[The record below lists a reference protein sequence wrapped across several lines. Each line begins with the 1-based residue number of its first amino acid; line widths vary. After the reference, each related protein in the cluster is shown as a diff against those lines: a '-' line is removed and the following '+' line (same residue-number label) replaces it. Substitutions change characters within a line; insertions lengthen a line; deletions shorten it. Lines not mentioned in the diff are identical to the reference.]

1 MHAALLVLA
10 LAFAGCGSTTNA
22 TPTAVEVGELAS
34 ATLRVDGMTC
44 ASCEVSI
51 RVAAEKLDGVHLA
64 EVDYE
69 SGSARVRYD
78 PDKVT
83 PARIAEAISALGY
96 PATVGDASSAA
107 VPGGG

>member
-1 MHAALLVLA
+1 MRAALLVFA
-10 LAFAGCGSTTNA
+10 LAFAGCGSTTNN
-22 TPTAVEVGELAS
+22 TPAVVDASTLAS
-34 ATLRVDGMTC
+34 TTLRVDGMTC

-51 RVAAEKLDGVHLA
+51 RVAAEKLDGVQAA
-64 EVDYE
+64 EVDYD

-96 PATVGDASSAA
+96 PATVGDASSA
-107 VPGGG
+107 VLPGGG